1 MRKIMFGLL
10 ILLLVPVS
18 VLWAQEATNDPKI
31 TGQVNEQTII
41 VLPEVATP
49 VDLSSSDVNRI
60 VCPQEMQIQD
70 IVFSQEKGV
79 KVKYSGANAFIKFL
93 FTIKNGSNNYAANPV
108 ELYIVCGENVYNLI
122 ATPKRI
128 PSQTIRLSSGKLKAI
143 KQNASL
149 MGGLPIEKKTALLIK
164 LTVTDSLPESFEIT
178 SPNRSLRIFKGL
190 NIVLKR
196 TVIVEGEGLRLKEYY
211 VTNEKDYV
219 PGEDD
224 LVSLSE
230 RDFMVTELT
239 TNTLAVAMDRLNIRK
254 NETARVFI
262 VESTGGSVTNVH

>member
-1 MRKIMFGLL
+1 MRKIMLGLL
-10 ILLLVPVS
+10 IVLLVPVTALRS
-18 VLWAQEATNDPKI
+18 EEVNDQK
-31 TGQVNEQTII
+31 TAGQVSEQTII
-41 VLPEVATP
+41 VLPEVATQ

-70 IVFSQEKGV
+70 VVFSQEKGV

-93 FTIKNGSNNYAANPV
+93 FTVKNGSNNYAANPV
-108 ELYIVCGENVYNLI
+108 ELYIVCSENVYNLI
-122 ATPKRI
+122 ATPKRS

-149 MGGLPIEKKTALLIK
+149 MGGLPIEKKTALLIR
-164 LTVTDSLPESFEIT
+164 LTITDNLPESFEIT
-178 SPNRSLRIFKGL
+178 SPNRSFRIFKGL

-196 TVIVEGEGLRLKEYY
+196 TVLVEGEGLRLKEYY
-211 VTNEKDYV
+211 VTNEDFG

-224 LVSLSE
+224 LMRLSE

-239 TNTLAVAMDRLNIRK
+239 TNTLAIAMDRLNIRK

-262 VESTGGSVTNVH
+262 VESTGGSVTNVN